1 MQKLNILR
9 KLTVLFTVFF
19 LLTPTVKVPGFI
31 GIRFDDLL
39 VFLII
44 FLFFL
49 LSKSVT
55 ISVKVPVRAGLI
67 IIFCLLV
74 LISILWGSTYGL
86 PASIL
91 DLTKYIWLA
100 KLFVIYLVFYN
111 YIYFDTSVDSVI
123 ERRNASLSFI
133 VTIASVSALICISQF
148 FNPLNIN
155 KYYVPFVAPTQ
166 FTTLI
171 EGYGTPR
178 VVGMI
183 GNPNAQGYLMAL
195 SLLSGLYLMLTK
207 TSKLLSTKLFLIF
220 IAMLMTLSRSSLA
233 VFVIG
238 ALFLFVF
245 YKKNKTFSYYKYLI
259 LLVMG
264 VFLFGAFIFL
274 KENEVIYNLILW
286 RFEGLANIMEDK
298 SFITRFHG
306 WIINFEYFTLSPVFG
321 VGPLPSGGE
330 VFGTSD
336 NEWLFFLR
344 SYGAVGTAWL
354 LLFLYSSFIFTN
366 KIKAAYM
373 RNFNY
378 FSLSVVIMTSIYMI
392 PAGVIT
398 SSSLSS
404 LFVAIL
410 AFNDKQLFVFTNK

>member
-1 MQKLNILR
+1 
-9 KLTVLFTVFF
+9 
-19 LLTPTVKVPGFI
+19 
-31 GIRFDDLL
+31 
-39 VFLII
+39 
-44 FLFFL
+44 
-49 LSKSVT
+49 
-55 ISVKVPVRAGLI
+55 
-67 IIFCLLV
+67 
-74 LISILWGSTYGL
+74 
-86 PASIL
+86 
-91 DLTKYIWLA
+91 
-100 KLFVIYLVFYN
+100 
-111 YIYFDTSVDSVI
+111 
-123 ERRNASLSFI
+123 
-133 VTIASVSALICISQF
+133 
-148 FNPLNIN
+148 
-155 KYYVPFVAPTQ
+155 
-166 FTTLI
+166 
-171 EGYGTPR
+171 
-178 VVGMI
+178 
-183 GNPNAQGYLMAL
+183 
-195 SLLSGLYLMLTK
+195 
-207 TSKLLSTKLFLIF
+207 
-220 IAMLMTLSRSSLA
+220 MLMTLSRSSLA

-238 ALFLFVF
+238 ALFLFIF

-321 VGPLPSGGE
+321 VGPLPRGGE

-366 KIKAAYM
+366 KIKATYM